1 MNDEYDLIKK
11 TLLNHLNSKSNCSI
25 GSIVSVNS
33 SPVSVDI
40 QPAIKYFDKTE
51 GFLESPILKN
61 IPIAQISN
69 NISSMRMPI
78 NPGDVG
84 IIIWFDREVYSWLKS
99 SSTRAISPD
108 GSTLYNESACIF
120 IPLIQKFSKSPNI
133 KSTGV
138 DIFSSDVSL
147 MTQLIST
154 LNNISTTLAD
164 ITSLLTDLTTFNT
177 ALIAAGAPYAG
188 APTTP
193 VLGAY
198 PIAVTA
204 AATASNLTIV
214 SIASSISTVT
224 TAIGNITTQMTTFKG
239 AQ

>member
-1 MNDEYDLIKK
+1 MVNREINPFMNDEYDLIKK

-99 SSTRAISPD
+99 SSTRLIK
-108 GSTLYNESACIF
+108 IF
-120 IPLIQKFSKSPNI
+120 LHIRVTRKYLVFEE
-133 KSTGV
+133 
-138 DIFSSDVSL
+138 VS
-147 MTQLIST
+147 
-154 LNNISTTLAD
+154 
-164 ITSLLTDLTTFNT
+164 
-177 ALIAAGAPYAG
+177 
-188 APTTP
+188 
-193 VLGAY
+193 
-198 PIAVTA
+198 
-204 AATASNLTIV
+204 
-214 SIASSISTVT
+214 
-224 TAIGNITTQMTTFKG
+224 
-239 AQ
+239 